1 VKDERANLKALLE
14 ELANEEHRREPAHL
28 TSDELRSYLR
38 GAMTAEAHAQA
49 QDHLVVCRHC
59 ADLLLALRGFAELE
73 KPTGTGVSDAEVA
86 SAWEE
91 TKAIVGRHLAGEP
104 RRRVERRR
112 LLEVFRPAH
121 AWATAASLL
130 IALLAIGIWSLNLY
144 RENRRL
150 ADALSVGPGR
160 RDQPAPVGGVSPS
173 ADYERQVAELR
184 QQVDTLSQPQP
195 NVFVFDLYPA
205 DATRSSS
212 SSDVTTM
219 NVPAGAN
226 LITVILNTTA
236 EYEDRDYSVDVL
248 DQSGTRIW
256 QGERLRKTAFGNFTL
271 MVPRRF
277 LPEGR
282 YRIQLRGV
290 GSGQA
295 TVIEQYAV
303 RVRYP

>member
-1 VKDERANLKALLE
+1 MNDERADLKALLE

-28 TSDELRSYLR
+28 TSDKLRNYVR
-38 GAMTAEAHAQA
+38 GGMTAGEHAQV
-49 QDHLVVCRHC
+49 QDHLVLCRHC
-59 ADLLLALRGFAELE
+59 AGLLLALGFAQLE
-73 KPTGTGVSDAEVA
+73 QPTGTDLSDAEVA

-91 TKAIVGRHLAGEP
+91 TKAIVGRHHAGEP
-104 RRRVERRR
+104 QHRVERRR
-112 LLEVFRPAH
+112 VLEAFRPAH

-130 IALLAIGIWSLNLY
+130 IALLAIGAWSLNLY
-144 RENRRL
+144 RENGRL
-150 ADALSVGPGR
+150 ADALGVGAGR
-160 RDQPAPVGGVSPS
+160 RDQPAPTGSVPS
-173 ADYERQVAELR
+173 VAAYEQQVAELR

-195 NVFVFDLYPA
+195 NVLVFDLYPA

-212 SSDVTTM
+212 SDVATM

-226 LITVILNTTA
+226 LITLILNIAA
-236 EYEDRDYSVDVL
+236 EHEYRDYSVDVL

-271 MVPRRF
+271 MVPRLF

-290 GSGQA
+290 GGGQA
-295 TVIEQYAV
+295 TVIEQYVV

>member
-1 VKDERANLKALLE
+1 VNDERADLKALFE

-28 TSDELRSYLR
+28 TSDQLRNYLR
-38 GAMTAEAHAQA
+38 GGMTAEEHAQA
-49 QDHLVVCRHC
+49 QDHLVLCRHC
-59 ADLLLALRGFAELE
+59 AGLLLALGGFAQLE
-73 KPTGTGVSDAEVA
+73 QPTGTVLSDAELA

-91 TKAIVGRHLAGEP
+91 TKAIIERHRAGEP
-104 RRRVERRR
+104 RQAVERRR
-112 LLEVFRPAH
+112 VLQAFRPAH

-130 IALLAIGIWSLNLY
+130 IALLAIGAWSLSLY

-150 ADALSVGPGR
+150 ADALGVVPRR
-160 RDQPAPVGGVSPS
+160 RDQPAPAGGVPS
-173 ADYERQVAELR
+173 IAAYEQQVAELR

-195 NVFVFDLYPA
+195 NVHVFDLYPA

-212 SSDVTTM
+212 SDATTM
-219 NVPAGAN
+219 NVPPGAN
-226 LITVILNTTA
+226 LITVILNTAA
-236 EYEDRDYSVDVL
+236 EHEYRDYSVDVL

-277 LPEGR
+277 LPTGR

-290 GSGQA
+290 GGGQA

>member
-1 VKDERANLKALLE
+1 VNDERADLNELLE

-28 TSDELRSYLR
+28 TSDDLRSYLR
-38 GAMTAEAHAQA
+38 GGMTAEEHAQA
-49 QDHLVVCRHC
+49 QDHLALCRHC
-59 ADLLLALRGFAELE
+59 ATLLLDLGGFAQP
-73 KPTGTGVSDAEVA
+73 KQPAGTNLSDAEVA
-86 SAWEE
+86 SAWTQ
-91 TKAIVGRHLAGEP
+91 TKAILARHRSGGLQQP
-104 RRRVERRR
+104 VERGRV
-112 LLEVFRPAH
+112 LQAFFRPAH

-130 IALLAIGIWSLNLY
+130 IALLAIGAWSLNLY
-144 RENRRL
+144 RENGRL
-150 ADALSVGPGR
+150 ADALGVGAGR
-160 RDQPAPVGGVSPS
+160 RDQPAPTGSVPS
-173 ADYERQVAELR
+173 VAAYEQQVAELR

-195 NVFVFDLYPA
+195 NVLVFDLYPA

-212 SSDVTTM
+212 SDVATM

-226 LITVILNTTA
+226 LITLILNIAA
-236 EYEDRDYSVDVL
+236 EHEYRDYSVDVL

-290 GSGQA
+290 GGGQA
-295 TVIEQYAV
+295 TVIEQYVV